1 MPRELHNLDQF
12 QKLMPKAVELRV
24 VRSGESVKLKLRTP
38 DYLFTYKTNSEEAA
52 DILRGAKDLEVVEIN
67 PASEKKE
74 EKSKEKI
81 EPKKKSVS

>member
-12 QKLMPKAVELRV
+12 QKLMLKAVELRV

-38 DYLFTYKTNSEEAA
+38 DYLFTYRTNSDEAA
-52 DILRGAKDLEVVEIN
+52 DILKSAKDLEVVEIN

-74 EKSKEKI
+74 EKSKEKS
-81 EPKKKSVS
+81 ESK